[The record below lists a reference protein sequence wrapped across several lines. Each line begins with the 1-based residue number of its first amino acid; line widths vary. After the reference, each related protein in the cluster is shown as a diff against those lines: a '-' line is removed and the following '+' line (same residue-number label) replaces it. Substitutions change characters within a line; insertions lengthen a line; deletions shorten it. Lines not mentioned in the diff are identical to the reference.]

1 MGEPLR
7 PSGMRRSASL
17 LLALAALLA
26 ACSYQPFIGGDPSV
40 PPSASPDEPVGT
52 QPSSPGPLP
61 SGDGSVRE
69 TPNPDVVE
77 AHQTGID
84 HYAIGP
90 DGRTV
95 VVYYWGGTQ
104 ACFGL
109 QKVDVGTDPSG
120 ITVLT
125 VFEGT
130 LPGAVGQACTME
142 ALLKSTVVT
151 LDTAIVVDAAQP
163 DAPAGEP
170 QIAPDAEE
178 VDIVGGVENPIPVAV
193 TGYHL
198 SGDGATLTVHF
209 FGGVPECYGVASASL
224 DTSEQPWTVSLSEG
238 HIPGAEV
245 CIEIALAKTFA
256 FTLDSQLIRDGSLT
270 G

>member
-1 MGEPLR
+1 MGESVR
-7 PSGMRRSASL
+7 PSGMRRSAL
-17 LLALAALLA
+17 LPLVLAALA

-40 PPSASPDEPVGT
+40 LPSVSPDEPVGT
-52 QPSSPGPLP
+52 EPVSPGPQP

-69 TPNPDVVE
+69 TPNPDVVH
-77 AHQTGID
+77 AHQTAVD

-109 QKVDVGTDPSG
+109 QKVDVSSDLDGA
-120 ITVLT
+120 TVMT

-130 LPGAVGQACTME
+130 LPDAAGDACTME

-151 LDTAIVVDAAQP
+151 LESPIVVDAAQP

-170 QIAPDAEE
+170 QLAVDAEE
-178 VDIVGGVENPIPVAV
+178 VDIEVGVENPIPVAV
-193 TGYHL
+193 TGYQL

-209 FGGVPECYGVASASL
+209 YGGVPECYGVASASV
-224 DTSEQPWTVSLSEG
+224 DTSERPWTVSLSEG
-238 HIPGAEV
+238 HIAGAEV
-245 CIEIALAKTFA
+245 CIEIALAKAFA
-256 FTLDSQLIRDGSLT
+256 FTPDSQLIRDGSLT

>member
-1 MGEPLR
+1 MGESAR
-7 PSGMRRSASL
+7 PSGMRRSAFL
-17 LLALAALLA
+17 PLALVALLA

-40 PPSASPDEPVGT
+40 NPDEPVST
-52 QPSSPGPLP
+52 EPGSRSPLP
-61 SGDGSVRE
+61 SGDQSVRE
-69 TPNPDVVE
+69 TPNPDVVD
-77 AHQTGID
+77 AHQTAVD

-109 QKVDVGTDPSG
+109 QKVDVSTDSSGT
-120 ITVLT
+120 TVLT

-130 LPGAVGQACTME
+130 LPDAVGDACTME

-151 LDTAIVVDAAQP
+151 LESAIVVDAAQP

-170 QIAPDAEE
+170 MIAPDAEE
-178 VDIVGGVENPIPVAV
+178 VDIEVGVENPIPVAV

-198 SGDGATLTVHF
+198 SGDGVTLTVHF
-209 FGGVPECYGVASASL
+209 YGGVPECYGVASASV
-224 DTSEQPWTVSLSEG
+224 DTREVPWTVSLREG

-245 CIEIALAKTFA
+245 CIEIALAKAFV